1 MLSVPRGAALY
12 IGALVGPGL
21 LLVPSLAA
29 KAAGPASIVAW
40 AALLLLAAPLAI
52 TFAALGIRHPV
63 AGGVS
68 AYVREGFGDTA
79 AAVTGAWFMT
89 AVVFGGPAVALIG
102 GYYVADL
109 TGSGTGVAVVVALAM
124 YAVVLTANAAGLR
137 LSSGFQ
143 LALSA
148 VLVGVVAVA
157 IAVALPTRATDNWT
171 PFPPHGWWAVGTA
184 ANILIWLF
192 IGWEAMAQL
201 AGEFRDPS
209 RDLPRAMALAF
220 AVITVLY
227 AGLAVATIVTAATR
241 DSRVPLADLIA
252 VGFGHAGRD
261 ATAVLAVALTMGTM
275 NVYTGAAAKLAAALA
290 AERAL
295 PVWLAGDAHRSIPRR
310 PLLALGATAA
320 VLLAGLAAG
329 ISSTSDLIRA
339 TSACFIVV
347 YVFALASAVRM
358 LTGRLRVAAIV
369 ALAPICLV
377 AVFSEWFLVVPGV
390 AATVVL
396 AIRLRDARRS
406 GRRSRSIHSS
416 PPRTPPVA
424 AAPAAGSASP
434 CDRRPEP

>member
-1 MLSVPRGAALY
+1 
-12 IGALVGPGL
+12 
-21 LLVPSLAA
+21 
-29 KAAGPASIVAW
+29 
-40 AALLLLAAPLAI
+40 
-52 TFAALGIRHPV
+52 
-63 AGGVS
+63 
-68 AYVREGFGDTA
+68 
-79 AAVTGAWFMT
+79 
-89 AVVFGGPAVALIG
+89 
-102 GYYVADL
+102 
-109 TGSGTGVAVVVALAM
+109 
-124 YAVVLTANAAGLR
+124 
-137 LSSGFQ
+137 
-143 LALSA
+143 
-148 VLVGVVAVA
+148 
-157 IAVALPTRATDNWT
+157 
-171 PFPPHGWWAVGTA
+171 
-184 ANILIWLF
+184 
-192 IGWEAMAQL
+192 
-201 AGEFRDPS
+201 
-209 RDLPRAMALAF
+209 MALAF

-295 PVWLAGDAHRSIPRR
+295 PAWLAGDADRSIPRR

-369 ALAPICLV
+369 ALAPICVV

-390 AATVVL
+390 AAALVL

-406 GRRSRSIHSS
+406 GRRSRSTHSL
-416 PPRTPPVA
+416 PPRTHQVA

>member
-40 AALLLLAAPLAI
+40 AALLLLSAPLAI
-52 TFAALGIRHPV
+52 TFAALGTRHPV

-68 AYVREGFGDTA
+68 AYVREGFGETA

-109 TGSGTGVAVVVALAM
+109 TGSGTGVAVVVGLTM
-124 YAVVLTANAAGLR
+124 YAVVLAANASGLR

-148 VLVGVVAVA
+148 VLVAVVAVA
-157 IAVALPTRATDNWT
+157 VAVALPTRATDNWT
-171 PFPPHGWWAVGTA
+171 PFAPHGWWAVGTA

-252 VGFGHAGRD
+252 VGFGHVGRD

-295 PVWLAGDAHRSIPRR
+295 PAWLAGDAHRSIPRR
-310 PLLALGATAA
+310 PLLALGTTAA

-347 YVFALASAVRM
+347 YVFALASAARM

-369 ALAPICLV
+369 ALAPICVV
-377 AVFSEWFLVVPGV
+377 AVFSEWFLIVPGV
-390 AATVVL
+390 AAAVVL

-406 GRRSRSIHSS
+406 GRRNRSTHSS
-416 PPRTPPVA
+416 RPRTRPVA